1 MKLPFSKEE
10 HNGIL
15 GRIFVVAIFVVAFA
29 ILFAAFIYYFDQ
41 VWGFISKLA
50 SLASPFFI
58 GFGIAFLLVP
68 VQRRIERLFRRFV
81 FRKGGH
87 ARAMRVL
94 STLLSVL
101 FLVTIVYVFLMIM
114 LPQVIN
120 SIKSIVGYVSNFL
133 SSNRAQLDQIL
144 LRYDFLSFDGDEL
157 VVAWENIVSSQI
169 KNITMLL
176 DNLVLISRAIVNFLY
191 ELLVGLITAFY
202 ILMDKDRLA
211 AQIKKIGYSL
221 MRRDRIEELIF
232 WTRRANHIFAG
243 FISGKIVDSAI
254 IGLICYFGML
264 IFGMEY
270 PMLISIII
278 GITNLIPFFGPFI
291 GWAPCALILLLVN
304 PMSALWFSVFIL
316 FLQQLDGNVIGPHIL
331 GDSVGVSALSIMI
344 AIVIGSGLFGFTGM
358 VLSVPVYALGYAFVR
373 TLIYSRL
380 KKRGLPT
387 DTEEYVHA
395 PENLKG
401 SEEETNH
408 EPG

>member
-1 MKLPFSKEE
+1 MKLPFPKEE

-15 GRIFVVAIFVVAFA
+15 GRIFVVAFA
-29 ILFAAFIYYFDQ
+29 ILFAAFVYYFHQ

-58 GFGIAFLLVP
+58 GFCIAFLLIP
-68 VQRRIERLFRRFV
+68 VQRCIERLFRRFI
-81 FRKGGH
+81 FRKGNH
-87 ARAMRVL
+87 LRATRVL
-94 STLLSVL
+94 ATLLSL
-101 FLVTIVYVFLMIM
+101 LLLVAIVYIFLKIM

-120 SIKSIVGYVSNFL
+120 SIKSIVGYVSAFL
-133 SSNRAQLDQIL
+133 NSHRAQLNQVL

-176 DNLVLISRAIVNFLY
+176 DNLVLISRTIVNFLY

-221 MRRDRIEELIF
+221 MRRDRIEELIY
-232 WTRRANHIFAG
+232 WTRRANRIFAG
-243 FISGKIVDSAI
+243 FITGKIVDSAI
-254 IGLICYFGML
+254 IGLLCYFGML

-304 PMSALWFSVFIL
+304 PMSALWFSVFVL

-331 GDSVGVSALSIMI
+331 GDYVGVSALSIMI

-358 VLSVPVYALGYAFVR
+358 LLSVPIYALGYAFVR

-380 KKRGLPT
+380 KKNGLPT
-387 DTEEYVHA
+387 NTDEYLHA

-401 SEEETNH
+401 REEEN
-408 EPG
+408 EK